1 MIGFDVRGKKGLAIC
16 EKPSIVK
23 AIGEVYKKHKKDI
36 PYELDFV
43 AQRGHL
49 LRLLNP
55 DEANEDY
62 KTWSW
67 DNLPIT
73 EQSLNGWQYVVIQ
86 EKVSAKDKKKD
97 EARKFL
103 TSQER
108 FDNIKKHLNSGNY
121 DFVLHIGDP
130 DREGQLLI
138 DIVLE
143 KLGNKLPVMRYWQKS
158 CQLFN
163 T

>member
-55 DEANEDY
+55 DD
-62 KTWSW
+62 
-67 DNLPIT
+67 
-73 EQSLNGWQYVVIQ
+73 SLLMDGNMSLFKRKLAPKIR
-86 EKVSAKDKKKD
+86 KKM
-97 EARKFL
+97 R
-103 TSQER
+103 
-108 FDNIKKHLNSGNY
+108 
-121 DFVLHIGDP
+121 
-130 DREGQLLI
+130 
-138 DIVLE
+138 LE
-143 KLGNKLPVMRYWQKS
+143 N
-158 CQLFN
+158 F
-163 T
+163 